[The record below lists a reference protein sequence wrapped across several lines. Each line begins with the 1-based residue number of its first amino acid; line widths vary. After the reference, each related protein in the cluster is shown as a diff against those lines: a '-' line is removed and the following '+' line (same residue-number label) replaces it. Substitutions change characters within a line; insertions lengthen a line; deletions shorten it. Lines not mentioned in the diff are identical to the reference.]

1 MQIHRQMYSDTDSM
15 AVFNWNDLS
24 SNNRNAVQSD
34 SSKFFTYMENSLDGK
49 AVVSFDQA
57 DTLNISN
64 GGVSGTKMVFAVLKQ
79 AGDQSMETSPFGG
92 DLVGTTSAGKWG
104 LKRSGTAILDSGISS
119 AAYSVLCY
127 QVEGGAYILYVNGVN
142 MGEGSD
148 SQTISALDK
157 LGGTLKGEIAE
168 AVAYDRVLPGL
179 TREKIE
185 GYLAHKWG
193 LDGLL
198 PSTHKYKVALP
209 TFGGAQEIAFQ
220 PISDKT
226 PASSPFTVS
235 AESSSGLTCHF

>member
-1 MQIHRQMYSDTDSM
+1 MQWWFDAYDLDANNQPDVFPPSM
-15 AVFNWNDLS
+15 GVFNWSDQS
-24 SNNRNAVQSD
+24 SNTRNATQNDTSLTG
-34 SSKFFTYMENSLDGK
+34 TYIANSLDGK

-119 AAYSVLCY
+119 AAYSVICY

-209 TFGGAQEIAFQ
+209 TFWW
-220 PISDKT
+220 
-226 PASSPFTVS
+226 
-235 AESSSGLTCHF
+235 